1 MDAETWDCMVG
12 MLIDEHRDQRRL
24 RLALYRNMLAL
35 LDIGNYEAVRI
46 SLENMVDGLARDERP
61 VTSEH

>member
-1 MDAETWDCMVG
+1 MDEETWVLVG

-46 SLENMVDGLARDERP
+46 SLENMVDGLARADERP
-61 VTSEH
+61 TTTEH